1 MPSFAKSLLRKWNG
15 EKLSPEPDNLPY
27 AASPAMMKSLS
38 KLWPQT
44 QTRKIGRYVCSLR
57 LLAAVVSKSK
67 LSALQAAMGSSVMST
82 TPPPMNQGD
91 DISGTLVSIGR
102 SVNLPFPIGS
112 RVAAFHRMLTPH
124 GSYAEYAIAPASTT
138 FLIPDNISFE
148 QAAALPLSGM
158 TAALA
163 LYRHLD
169 LPKPEPWP
177 QNSGTD
183 KPGVLIYGGASAVG
197 AYALQFVKLSGLSPI
212 ITVVGKGGDFVRSLQ
227 VTDSNHII
235 DYRNENVTER
245 VNQILGGK
253 KLKYA
258 FDAISHNNTWEKILE
273 AMRGSDGKY
282 AEGAKLN
289 MVDPPPG
296 DFLANW
302 PKDVEFSRTYVSS
315 AYGEAHKFRDAEE
328 AKGDGEFATEMYRS
342 VTAPRL
348 YCPMLISSPT
358 GRGRHIWLMVDSN
371 HTR

>member
-1 MPSFAKSLLRKWNG
+1 MLEAIIHGKPHIHAELRKV
-15 EKLSPEPDNLPY
+15 PT
-27 AASPAMMKSLS
+27 
-38 KLWPQT
+38 PQPGDDEVLI
-44 QTRKIGRYVCSLR
+44 K
-57 LLAAVVSKSK
+57 VVATDSNPKDWK
-67 LSALQAAMGSSVMST
+67 AAMGSSVMST

-328 AKGDGEFATEMYRS
+328 AKGDGEFATEMYRAW
-342 VTAPRL
+342 TTYLADGRL
-348 YCPMLISSPT
+348 KPHPIEVQPNGLAEVGQGIQALYDGKVSAKKLVYRIADTPELEKFQ
-358 GRGRHIWLMVDSN
+358 D
-371 HTR
+371 